1 MVKMVKV
8 KNVKEVFRQDQEVR
22 ISMDFGADILRDYI
36 NMVPETHPG
45 YF

>member
-22 ISMDFGADILRDYI
+22 ISMEFGADILRDYI
-36 NMVPETHPG
+36 NMVPETQPG